1 MAREPE
7 EAAAAQGQLQCCI
20 CCFWGQ
26 LGILALSPGS
36 IHPLCSCPRPAS
48 TSDLRLVEADG
59 VSAPDCTQQ
68 GQPSLQH
75 FVSLGQT
82 GPKRLPL
89 IATPRHLWLPNAI
102 AREPEAAMA
111 AQGQLQCR
119 ICCCWGPMGIRA
131 PIPGSI
137 HPVCSCPRPA
147 STSDLRLVE
156 ADGILRL
163 PWLANLR
170 QRRLPRASF
179 NVGSA
184 ATGGRW
190 GFWPPSPAASTRSA
204 AAQAGFNV
212 GPDRTQQDQP
222 SLEHFVSL
230 GQTGSERLPWPA
242 TLRHRWLPRASFNVV
257 SAASGGRWGFCGC
270 HCSRT

>member
-1 MAREPE
+1 MLSTTQVEQQHDSSKARRIKHDTGIRPVAMAREPE
-7 EAAAAQGQLQCCI
+7 EAAAAQCQLQCCI

-119 ICCCWGPMGIRA
+119 ICCYWGQMGILA
-131 PIPGSI
+131 PIPSSI
-137 HPVCSCPRPA
+137 HPVCSCP
-147 STSDLRLVE
+147 
-156 ADGILRL
+156 G
-163 PWLANLR
+163 WL
-170 QRRLPRASF
+170 QRR
-179 NVGSA
+179 
-184 ATGGRW
+184 T
-190 GFWPPSPAASTRSA
+190 
-204 AAQAGFNV
+204 
-212 GPDRTQQDQP
+212 
-222 SLEHFVSL
+222 
-230 GQTGSERLPWPA
+230 
-242 TLRHRWLPRASFNVV
+242 
-257 SAASGGRWGFCGC
+257 
-270 HCSRT
+270 